1 MRLLVLLSAIAMP
14 VVAWLSQ
21 RGVFGPDNGT
31 VSGQYPTLLVAA
43 GYAFAIW
50 GLIFAFDLAY
60 GLWQATGAR
69 RDDTTL
75 SRIAPTT
82 AAGFLLTALWMPLFS
97 MGRFWLCLLVIF
109 AALACLAR
117 SAIVLSRDRVQLRRQ
132 WLWAWTP
139 ISVHAGW
146 LSLAAFLNL
155 AQVIVAYRLLPT
167 DSMLGWSLVLF
178 AAAALVLLLLNA
190 RMRGNVDY
198 TAAAV
203 WGLIGVYVQQSGW
216 DVPGAS
222 TAAWVALAIAVVL
235 AAQTA
240 WLRLRARDGLVPGV
254 Q

>member
-1 MRLLVLLSAIAMP
+1 M
-14 VVAWLSQ
+14 
-21 RGVFGPDNGT
+21 
-31 VSGQYPTLLVAA
+31 
-43 GYAFAIW
+43 
-50 GLIFAFDLAY
+50 
-60 GLWQATGAR
+60 
-69 RDDTTL
+69 
-75 SRIAPTT
+75 
-82 AAGFLLTALWMPLFS
+82 
-97 MGRFWLCLLVIF
+97 
-109 AALACLAR
+109 
-117 SAIVLSRDRVQLRRQ
+117 
-132 WLWAWTP
+132 
-139 ISVHAGW
+139 HAGW